1 MYVVY
6 VFEGN
11 APKNKRNNTSLQFT
25 GGCSRRR
32 VLMYFTT
39 RFIKATKCL
48 VVRILPGTASVK
60 EGVTQGIKIMIK
72 IFCLPKFQKVKR
84 DSLVA
89 CPFLSQYWHLVIFL
103 QVDRI
108 LFSISYYHF
117 LSC

>member
-48 VVRILPGTASVK
+48 VV
-60 EGVTQGIKIMIK
+60 
-72 IFCLPKFQKVKR
+72 
-84 DSLVA
+84 
-89 CPFLSQYWHLVIFL
+89 
-103 QVDRI
+103 
-108 LFSISYYHF
+108 
-117 LSC
+117 